1 METYNGN
8 VRRSRWLNNAAQ
20 EAKMQ
25 PLPIPVVTR
34 PLKTLVPLKHHISLR
49 INADFLD
56 EGDPVNLMEG

>member
-1 METYNGN
+1 
-8 VRRSRWLNNAAQ
+8 
-20 EAKMQ
+20 MQ

-34 PLKTLVPLKHHISLR
+34 PLKTLVPLKRHISLR